1 MRATVCD
8 FRKYEITD
16 LSKLN
21 VSGSYTPVSATRREN
36 VMSWPPRKAVPSLSS
51 PSGHSPVP
59 HVDYSAPCQASGWE
73 PVTSPLHMN
82 EDKILDDIPEESGD
96 EWDNLHIHSTQ
107 ERQLQQQQQQLQQQQ
122 RGREVKSASKSSRA
136 SAERSGRCL
145 RKAKSETNLGEKP
158 RVASLFDEMMSGSW
172 DSGKVLERSASV
184 SEVKQKMF
192 HCIVPFLVV
201 FVFMSTSFH
210 HLLCPLLCSVFAFFF
225 SHPSSSLPCP
235 SFMNSVL
242 VSDYVICK
250 TFLLIMESVT

>member
-36 VMSWPPRKAVPSLSS
+36 VMSWPPRKAVPLLSS
-51 PSGHSPVP
+51 PSGHSPMP
-59 HVDYSAPCQASGWE
+59 HMDYSAPCQASGWE

-107 ERQLQQQQQQLQQQQ
+107 ERQQQQQQQQQLQQQQ
-122 RGREVKSASKSSRA
+122 RDREVKSASRSSRA
-136 SAERSGRCL
+136 STERSGRCL

-158 RVASLFDEMMSGSW
+158 RVASLYDEMMSGSW

-184 SEVKQKMF
+184 SEVK
-192 HCIVPFLVV
+192 
-201 FVFMSTSFH
+201 
-210 HLLCPLLCSVFAFFF
+210 
-225 SHPSSSLPCP
+225 
-235 SFMNSVL
+235 
-242 VSDYVICK
+242 
-250 TFLLIMESVT
+250 